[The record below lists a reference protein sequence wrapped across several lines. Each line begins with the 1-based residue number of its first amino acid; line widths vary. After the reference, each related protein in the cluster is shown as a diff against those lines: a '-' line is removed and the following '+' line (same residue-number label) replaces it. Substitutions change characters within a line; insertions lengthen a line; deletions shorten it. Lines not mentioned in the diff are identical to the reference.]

1 MTHDVLAPFRRP
13 GSMAA
18 GAAAA
23 QRDHEPAGY
32 RAYGAASGPAR
43 PLRLDIRP
51 RDGLAMARLYSAL
64 TEIAYDRTGY
74 AGILLV
80 FTGKLV
86 KLRGRNLRPVVEAL
100 LAGTCEYVAELG
112 DGEQV
117 RDGEPVIDRIE
128 GLTPQVKRPPEES
141 SS

>member
-1 MTHDVLAPFRRP
+1 VTHDVLAPFRRP
-13 GSMAA
+13 GSTPATSP
-18 GAAAA
+18 AA
-23 QRDHEPAGY
+23 QRDRELAGY
-32 RAYGAASGPAR
+32 RAYGVASGPAR

-51 RDGLAMARLYSAL
+51 KDGLAVARLYSAL

-74 AGILLV
+74 SGILLV

-112 DGEQV
+112 DGEQAK
-117 RDGEPVIDRIE
+117 DGEPVIDRIE
-128 GLTPQVKRPPEES
+128 GVATPARPSAGEKP
-141 SS
+141 